1 MLHRKLRAAS
11 SMAVVVVAALAAV
24 VQTGQAEDASS
35 ECVGRP
41 NKAAPRGSHWWY
53 RVDRSTQ
60 RRCWY
65 LGPEQTAARGSP
77 RIRRDTPP
85 ADVSSSETAT
95 PAPEQATAAI
105 DAAAADDNAPAV
117 SESVPN
123 AVTAAKFSAVW
134 PPVDAASVS
143 TQADSTAANDPG
155 MRADVSAN
163 DEDVGLAEPP
173 EDVPL
178 VWPALTDTDRAAA
191 ASPSGAAPG
200 IGHLL
205 LFVATLAAFFA
216 VALHTLVKFRTA
228 WFGFL
233 GHLMPTRIS
242 PSIQPMPEPAIGAP
256 RESDVFARWKMAARE
271 ENRRRGP
278 HWPQD
283 RAPDRFAKKR
293 HAAA

>member
-24 VQTGQAEDASS
+24 VQTGEAEDATS
-35 ECVGRP
+35 ECISRP

-53 RVDRSTQ
+53 RIDRSTQ

-85 ADVSSSETAT
+85 ADLSSSESAS
-95 PAPEQATAAI
+95 PAPEQAPVGTY
-105 DAAAADDNAPAV
+105 AAAADDDAPVV
-117 SESVPN
+117 SESEPN
-123 AVTAAKFSAVW
+123 AVAAAKFSAGW
-134 PPVDAASVS
+134 PPVAAATVS
-143 TQADSTAANDPG
+143 TQADSTAANDRG
-155 MRADVSAN
+155 MRANVSEN
-163 DEDVGLAEPP
+163 NEDVGLAEPP
-173 EDVPL
+173 EDMPL
-178 VWPALTDTDRAAA
+178 VWPALTDADRAAA

-216 VALHTLVKFRTA
+216 VALHTLVKFRKA

-242 PSIQPMPEPAIGAP
+242 PSIQPMPEPAIGAL

-271 ENRRRGP
+271 ENRRRSS
-278 HWPQD
+278 HWEQD
-283 RAPDRFAKKR
+283 RAPDRFATKR